1 VKICGGETHEKLKKR
16 EKFETRE
23 SQKVFDRQTKKH
35 RNNLRTVLPTSCA
48 VIHGTSIML
57 NTPIFTISR
66 KKGGGVLRYIIYPC
80 ILEALVIN
88 VMHLRRM
95 LKGKYIYLR
104 MRKIQA

>member
-1 VKICGGETHEKLKKR
+1 M
-16 EKFETRE
+16 
-23 SQKVFDRQTKKH
+23 FDRQTKKH

-48 VIHGTSIML
+48 VIHEHFNHAKHPHFYHSE
-57 NTPIFTISR
+57 
-66 KKGGGVLRYIIYPC
+66 KKRGAGVLRYIIYLC

-88 VMHLRRM
+88 VMHLRRRM